1 MTAMNPL
8 RRTTL
13 MVVLAVSGMMT
24 NCYGQQHAEL
34 SILGAPVNESTAVR
48 LFFNSENYFHAPLI
62 LRVVASND
70 PRLNTA
76 PMLKEGRTAYI
87 SETEML
93 HFMQGLQK
101 MGLSWK
107 ESKERVEFGD
117 ATKIPPVYAM
127 VIVAISSGGTAEAGF
142 DPAKI
147 CENLAPLDAALST
160 PRALWEFQ
168 LFRSEY
174 KCRVPGLDGQA
185 YPDHWPWNT
194 GSENSAGPHPK
205 QQ

>member
-8 RRTTL
+8 RRTIL
-13 MVVLAVSGMMT
+13 MAVLAVSGMMT
-24 NCYGQQHAEL
+24 SCYGQKPAESSLL
-34 SILGAPVNESTAVR
+34 SAPVNENTAVR
-48 LFFNSENYFHAPLI
+48 LFLNSENYFHAPLI
-62 LRVVASND
+62 LRVVALND

-76 PMLKEGRTAYI
+76 PMLKEGRTSYI

-93 HFMQGLQK
+93 HFMKGLQK

-107 ESKERVEFGD
+107 ESKERIEFED

-127 VIVAISSGGTAEAGF
+127 VIVVISSGGTTEAGF

-174 KCRVPGLDGQA
+174 KCSVPGLNGQA

-194 GSENSAGPHPK
+194 GSEDSAGLHPK